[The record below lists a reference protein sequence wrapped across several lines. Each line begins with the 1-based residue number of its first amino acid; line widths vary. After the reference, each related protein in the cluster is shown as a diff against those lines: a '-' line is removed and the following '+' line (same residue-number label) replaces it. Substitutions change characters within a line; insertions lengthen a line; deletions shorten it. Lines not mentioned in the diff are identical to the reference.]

1 MLCGFFYAMK
11 NNTEWKPV
19 VGYEGLYEVSNKGE
33 IKSVKTQK
41 LLKPRLSTGYAMV
54 ALWNNGVRK
63 DLKIHR
69 LVAIAFIGNPLNKPQ
84 VNHIDCIKLN
94 NNVNNLE
101 WVTNSENIKHA
112 YKNGLITI
120 SNEKIAIIAKAV
132 SKAHSKKV
140 IDVHTGIIYNS
151 LTQGC
156 ISINMNASTA
166 NKQINRKSKNQRF
179 KYI

>member
-1 MLCGFFYAMK
+1 MK
-11 NNTEWKPV
+11 ETNTVWKPV
-19 VGYEGLYEVSNKGE
+19 VGYEGLYEVSIYGE
-33 IKSVKTQK
+33 IKSIKTGK

-54 ALWNNGVRK
+54 ALWNNGLRK

-69 LVAIAFIGNPLNKPQ
+69 LVAIAYIKNPMNKPQ
-84 VNHIDCIKLN
+84 VNHIDGNKLN
-94 NNVNNLE
+94 NELSNLE
-101 WVTNSENIKHA
+101 WVTNSENLKHA

-120 SNEKIAIIAKAV
+120 SNRKRQIIAAAV

-140 IDVHTGIIYNS
+140 MDIKTGIIYKS

-156 ISINMNASTA
+156 ISINMNCSTA
-166 NKQINRKSKNQRF
+166 NKQINRNSKNQRF

>member
-1 MLCGFFYAMK
+1 MK
-11 NNTEWKPV
+11 ETNTVWKPV
-19 VGYEGLYEVSNKGE
+19 VGYEGLYEVSIYGE
-33 IKSVKTQK
+33 IKSIKKSK

-54 ALWNNGVRK
+54 ALWNNGLRK

-69 LVAIAFIGNPLNKPQ
+69 LVAIAYIKNPMNKPQ
-84 VNHIDCIKLN
+84 VNHIDGNKLN
-94 NNVNNLE
+94 NELSNLE
-101 WVTNSENIKHA
+101 WVTNSENLKHA

-120 SNEKIAIIAKAV
+120 SNRKRQIIAAAV

-140 IDVHTGIIYNS
+140 MDIKTGIIYKS

-156 ISINMNASTA
+156 ISINMNCSTA
-166 NKQINRKSKNQRF
+166 NKQINRNSKNQRF